1 MKARLISSLVCA
13 AALFCVGS
21 ASALDAPPAAKET
34 SREAQ
39 VAPVE
44 RTPFHVPTFRNDKV
58 AMLNVLLPAGRV
70 APYHR
75 HSLDFVFVLV
85 RESDFLVQNWGDPAP
100 TPVRWPR
107 AMVGFGAYSK
117 KSLTHMV
124 TNVGAD
130 PLRLVGFEFLSP
142 APSGFEISTRPAAYK
157 QVTDNDRVRGWRV
170 TLAPGETVPAFRQTA
185 PGVRIVV
192 EGGELVETV
201 DGKGD
206 QNMALQPGDFQ
217 WQDAG
222 ASRAIRNNGSAT
234 IDITEFELK

>member
-1 MKARLISSLVCA
+1 MKTRLLPFLCA
-13 AALFCVGS
+13 AALIG
-21 ASALDAPPAAKET
+21 AHPALALDAPLKAKNAAGD
-34 SREAQ
+34 AD

-44 RTPFHVPTFRNDKV
+44 RTPFHVPTFRNDAV
-58 AMLNVLLPAGRV
+58 GMLNVLVPPGRV

-85 RESDFLVQNWGDPAP
+85 RESDLLVQNWGDPAP
-100 TPVRWPR
+100 TPMRWPR
-107 AMVGFGAYSK
+107 AMVGYGAYSK

-124 TNVGAD
+124 TNVGSE
-130 PLRLVGFEFLSP
+130 PLRIVGFEFLEP
-142 APSGFEISTRPAAYK
+142 APKGRPLSTRPAGYS
-157 QVTDNDRVRGWRV
+157 QVIDNDRLRGWRV
-170 TLAPGETVPAFRQTA
+170 VLAPGEAIPAFPQSA

-201 DGKGD
+201 DGRND

-222 ASRAIRNNGSAT
+222 ASRAIRNNGKTT
-234 IDITEFELK
+234 IDFTEFELK